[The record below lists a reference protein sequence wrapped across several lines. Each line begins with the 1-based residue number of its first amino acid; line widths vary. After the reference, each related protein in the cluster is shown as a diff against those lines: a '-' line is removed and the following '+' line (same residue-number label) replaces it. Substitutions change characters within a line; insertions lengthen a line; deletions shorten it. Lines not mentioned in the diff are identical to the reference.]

1 MINLDHLFNKRAN
14 QLLKEVGKYGRL
26 IFNDHFSIVLFV
38 LMGFLALTYRDLLER
53 LNQGSYFAF
62 IWMIP
67 LMIAFFLTV
76 ILNFGHPLWL
86 NHEAD
91 RSYLFPRGEDWFK
104 YWRKAFIYTSLSQ
117 VSLALLISFLFYPLI
132 SIVSDWNQNNAV
144 FFCFIYATLKFL
156 AVINQYLNLY
166 YQNNNFLSRNSVK
179 TLNYFTGFFITIS
192 FYLPDFY
199 PFLMMLVVSGLYLMI
214 VYWRYRILAKN
225 LVDFEFIINQSHAN
239 KSRFYKL
246 ISLFAD
252 VPQVKTPIKERKWLY
267 PLMNLI
273 QGKKA
278 NRYSYF
284 FARMITRHE
293 GYSGIWLRI
302 TVFILIIIFL
312 LPDNWL
318 ALTLIGGIGFWLA
331 LIQILPIYLLGNNLP
346 FQLLYPTQ
354 DLHLKKNAFQ
364 RMLASILVMMMLA
377 FCLGMLVKVGLS
389 LTLLWVSCA
398 WLILILAII
407 HFYVPIWLKKL
418 KKKSD
423 KRKPL

>member
-179 TLNYFTGFFITIS
+179 TLNYFTGFFIAIS

>member
-166 YQNNNFLSRNSVK
+166 YPNNNFLSRNSVK

>member
-1 MINLDHLFNKRAN
+1 MNNLNQLFNKRAN
-14 QLLKEVGKYGRL
+14 QLLKEIGKYGRL
-26 IFNDHFSIVLFV
+26 IFNDHFSIVIFV

-53 LNQGSYFAF
+53 LNQASYFSF
-62 IWMIP
+62 VWMIP

-76 ILNFGHPLWL
+76 FLNLGHPLWL

-91 RSYLFPRGEDWFK
+91 RSYLFPRGRDWFK
-104 YWRKAFIYTSLSQ
+104 YWRKAFIYTALSQ
-117 VSLALLISFLFYPLI
+117 AGLALLIGFLFYPLI

-144 FFCFIYATLKFL
+144 FFCFIYATLKVL

-166 YQNNNFLSRNSVK
+166 YQNSHFLSRNSVK
-179 TLNYFTGFFITIS
+179 TLNYFTGVFITIS
-192 FYLPDFY
+192 FYLPDPY
-199 PFLMMLVVSGLYLMI
+199 PLIIMLVVSGLYLTI
-214 VYWRYRILAKN
+214 VYWRYRLLAKN
-225 LVDFEFIINQSHAN
+225 LIDFEFVIKQSQAN

-273 QGKKA
+273 QGKKV

-302 TVFILIIIFL
+302 TVFILIIILL
-312 LPDNWL
+312 LPENWL
-318 ALTLIGGIGFWLA
+318 ALTIIGVIGFWLA

-354 DLHLKKNAFQ
+354 DLQLKKAAFQ
-364 RMLASILVMMMLA
+364 KMLASILAMMMLA

-398 WLILILAII
+398 WLIIILAII
-407 HFYVPIWLKKL
+407 YLYVPIWLKKL
-418 KKKSD
+418 KKEV
-423 KRKPL
+423 